1 MKKLFL
7 LFLMTLL
14 FASIISAEGIE
25 GVFGMKWGASPDDAL
40 KVMLEKGWTL
50 TEVDEDDLTFE
61 NPEGT
66 FAGLSVMKTKLSFDN
81 FWWEGMIA
89 LSGAF
94 ICIEPIP
101 RDKDAQEAVDTQKKV
116 ISALVDLYGLS
127 YVKGEEYNTD
137 NGDYVCTCRFEDSN
151 GTIFEYQYLISDELI
166 GLCFCFINAEARL
179 YAESS
184 FKSNRGFNG
193 AFGIEFGTS
202 TTEAKEKMAAR
213 GWASTEGDSLI
224 IFNNPR
230 GTFANVPAEYVSFE
244 FEDDSLAN
252 IMITMTPVPLTNQN
266 YEKLEYMRVVL
277 AVMADLY
284 ELAPIEESEHKS
296 MKRVVYADP
305 NGNRFIKQ
313 TLIYN
318 DTLTMFIMLD
328 MCGEKKEE

>member
-40 KVMLEKGWTL
+40 KVMEERGWKL
-50 TEVDEDDLTFE
+50 TETDEDNLEFE

-66 FAGLSVMKTKLSFDN
+66 FAGLSVMSTNLSFDN
-81 FWWEGMIA
+81 FWYEGLIS
-89 LSGAF
+89 LSGAQIF
-94 ICIEPIP
+94 MEPIP
-101 RDKDAQEAVDTQKKV
+101 RDEEAQETVNTQKKV

-127 YVKGEEYNTD
+127 YVQGDEKNTD
-137 NGDYVCTCRFEDSN
+137 DGYYVCQCQFQDAN
-151 GTIFEYQYLISDELI
+151 GTIFVYQYLISDELI
-166 GLCFCFINAEARL
+166 CLSFCFLDKASYN
-179 YAESS
+179 YPESS
-184 FKSNRGFNG
+184 FELNRGFNG
-193 AFGIEFGTS
+193 AFGIEFGAS
-202 TTEAKEKMAAR
+202 PTEAKEKMAVR
-213 GWASTEGDSLI
+213 RWASTEGDSPI
-224 IFNNPR
+224 IFNNPH

-244 FEDDSLAN
+244 FEDDSLTN

-266 YEKLEYMRVVL
+266 YEKLEYIRVALV
-277 AVMADLY
+277 VMADLY
-284 ELAPIEESEHKS
+284 ELTPIEESEYKS